1 MAGGMSRISTHIL
14 DLARGEPATGI
25 AVQLE
30 FEETPGN
37 WRTLYSMRTDKD
49 GRCAHMLAGSEL
61 APGVYR
67 LRFEVAG
74 YFAQRNLESLYPLVE
89 VTFRVRGGESNF
101 HIPLLL
107 SPAGYTTYRGT

>member
-1 MAGGMSRISTHIL
+1 MAHGMSRISTHIL
-14 DLARGEPATGI
+14 DLARGRPAAGI

-30 FEETPGN
+30 IEDASGN
-37 WRTLYSMRTDKD
+37 WRTLHSMHTDDD
-49 GRCAHMLAGSEL
+49 GRCAHLLANAEL
-61 APGVYR
+61 SPGVYR
-67 LRFEVAG
+67 LRFETGG
-74 YFAQRNLESLYPLVE
+74 YFAKQNLESLYPFVE